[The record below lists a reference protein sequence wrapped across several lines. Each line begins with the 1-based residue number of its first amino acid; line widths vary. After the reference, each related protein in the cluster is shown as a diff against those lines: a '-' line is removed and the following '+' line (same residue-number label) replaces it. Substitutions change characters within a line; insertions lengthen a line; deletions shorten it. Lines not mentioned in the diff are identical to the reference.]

1 MRNKLMA
8 GVWRYI
14 VGVPPFLWE
23 KRLEKA
29 AAKVKHHTR
38 FMTPEHR
45 SVHHFV
51 VREMPRLGRPI
62 PAELV
67 AEQLGL
73 AGERVTKIV
82 QDLTPPDLP
91 GHEQRWRSD
100 LGVPGD
106 RRADAPC
113 NNLSYR
119 GAAIRGLSG
128 GRVRDALRARATE
141 RRKNVH

>member
-82 QDLTPPDLP
+82 QDL
-91 GHEQRWRSD
+91 
-100 LGVPGD
+100 
-106 RRADAPC
+106 
-113 NNLSYR
+113 
-119 GAAIRGLSG
+119 
-128 GRVRDALRARATE
+128 E
-141 RRKNVH
+141 RRLTFLVTNNDGEVIWAYPVTVEQTPHAITFHTGERLYAA